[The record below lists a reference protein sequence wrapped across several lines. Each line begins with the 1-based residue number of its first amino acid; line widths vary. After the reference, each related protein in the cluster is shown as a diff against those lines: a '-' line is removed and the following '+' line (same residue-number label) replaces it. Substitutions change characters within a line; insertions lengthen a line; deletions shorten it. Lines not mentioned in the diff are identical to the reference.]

1 MLSLSLSTAVPSVM
15 PSAMM
20 TSPSVSVALPSNGPT
35 TETGSIVGV
44 AAGVAGGATGALALV
59 GIIVLFV
66 VCYCCCIR
74 GNGREDWYP
83 GRGKLKRQEQVEE
96 GIEMV
101 PSDPHASPN
110 KQFHA
115 EGTPLLKR
123 QNANQ
128 ANGAHNLDVDD
139 IYNGGSMMSGRSGM
153 SGLSEDYST
162 SCPPSPNVSSCHDE
176 DDVERAHYIKG
187 EESGYYNNQGRD
199 APSISITNELLQF
212 NLEQT
217 GGGDGYVHEQPY
229 QQVREVGNLVH
240 APSSSHTGLSQTSY
254 TGIPNLLSQSDNPY
268 SGSYQPD
275 PTSSLWVPIY
285 SGSNRSIHSEP
296 VTVGQGAPGSRSQT
310 LGPQSEYRGH
320 SSSPRGSH
328 DDRHHR
334 KHSPSSRHSDQS
346 DRQSEHHSGYHSDY
360 IDDPHHHNHNYHHHL
375 HHGHHDE
382 QNRHHRSKSRSRSRS
397 PKYPNHL
404 EQTTPSSLRSEKAHQ
419 YLSHRT
425 LPNEGR
431 TAFQTG
437 APPMRQSRSDDLG
450 PRRYYLQDRAPRAPR
465 SESKSN
471 LSDTESWVAST
482 QRLHHTSEAH
492 PPPPPQ
498 SHPSHSSHSS
508 HSTSG
513 SDPIKESLPGPPLPP
528 DEGPPQIMDRILLE
542 AVGCL
547 MHQENCR
554 IARCPCRDVKKR
566 FQHIIPQSRLHIQ
579 QEAARVTEE
588 VQSGR
593 FDPTDRR
600 QQMRLSLS
608 SQNFSPDIHAHYHM
622 TSRSHI
628 RQSTGMN
635 RLKFIQRR
643 RSKSMDLTPVM
654 EQPEGSCA
662 TTPGVIVS
670 DNARGFLCGPT
681 FSPAV
686 TPSGE
691 TLRVLSPT
699 TPSSGQ
705 LVPPVL
711 LREISLSADNLPSLC
726 LNDCPMAATPLMH
739 LGNRPLGSALHT
751 SPLSTNQQRWAPAN
765 QQRWASTN
773 QQRTGE
779 QKDSPSSDE
788 GNASDQYTSQ
798 DSSSSIHTTST
809 HSSSGNSGKTD
820 GTSVF
825 DNSALPNRSF
835 GEQVSTTASN
845 PETSLRRNDFRVMGK
860 QEEIGVSQQGSRP
873 AQYRHL
879 ESGYSTNSDVTDP
892 ETSLSRSQ
900 RPGDLPISPLKTN
913 PVTPKKAPPPST
925 AVTALSREPSS
936 REPSVHLIPNGR
948 QRRGSTSS
956 HSSHHSHV
964 SQHSD
969 GSTVT
974 ETLC

>member
-1 MLSLSLSTAVPSVM
+1 M
-15 PSAMM
+15 PTVNLPPM
-20 TSPSVSVALPSNGPT
+20 TSSGPVLPSNGPT
-35 TETGSIVGV
+35 VTGSIVGV
-44 AAGVAGGATGALALV
+44 AAGVAGGALVALALV
-59 GIIVLFV
+59 AAVVLLV
-66 VCYCCCIR
+66 LCYCCCIR
-74 GNGREDWYP
+74 GNRRNNWYP
-83 GRGKLKRQEQVEE
+83 NRGKLRRQKKMEE

-101 PSDPHASPN
+101 PPDPHVSPN
-110 KQFHA
+110 KQFHG
-115 EGTPLLKR
+115 EGTPLFKR

-128 ANGAHNLDVDD
+128 PNRPHNLDVED
-139 IYNGGSMMSGRSGM
+139 IYNGGSMMSGHSGM
-153 SGLSEDYST
+153 SGLSEDNST
-162 SCPPSPNVSSCHDE
+162 SCPPSPNVSSCLEE
-176 DDVERAHYIKG
+176 DDDDRAHYNQG
-187 EESGYYNNQGRD
+187 EESGYQGRG
-199 APSISITNELLQF
+199 APSISITNEALQF
-212 NLEQT
+212 NLEPT
-217 GGGDGYVHEQPY
+217 GERDGYVHEQPY
-229 QQVREVGNLVH
+229 QQIGNLSH
-240 APSSSHTGLSQTSY
+240 APSSSHAGLSQTSY
-254 TGIPNLLSQSDNPY
+254 TGIPNLLSQSDHPY
-268 SGSYQPD
+268 NGSYQPD
-275 PTSSLWVPIY
+275 PTLSLWVPNY
-285 SGSNRSIHSEP
+285 SGSNHSMHSEP
-296 VTVGQGAPGSRSQT
+296 ITIGHGAPGSHSQT

-320 SSSPRGSH
+320 SSSPRVSR
-328 DDRHHR
+328 DDRRHQ

-360 IDDPHHHNHNYHHHL
+360 IDDPHHHHHNYHHR
-375 HHGHHDE
+375 HHDE
-382 QNRHHRSKSRSRSRS
+382 QNHRHRSNSRSRSRS

-404 EQTTPSSLRSEKAHQ
+404 GQTTPPSLRSEKAHQ

-425 LPNEGR
+425 LPNKGR

-437 APPMRQSRSDDLG
+437 AAPMRQSRSDDLG
-450 PRRYYLQDRAPRAPR
+450 PQRYYLQERAPR

-482 QRLHHTSEAH
+482 QRLHHTTEAH

-513 SDPIKESLPGPPLPP
+513 SDPIKESPPGPPG
-528 DEGPPQIMDRILLE
+528 EGPPQIMDRILLE

-579 QEAARVTEE
+579 QEALRLTED

-593 FDPTDRR
+593 FDPSDRR

-608 SQNFSPDIHAHYHM
+608 SQNFSPEIHAHYHM

-628 RQSTGMN
+628 RQSVGAGMN
-635 RLKFIQRR
+635 RLKFMQRR

-654 EQPEGSCA
+654 EQPGESCA
-662 TTPGVIVS
+662 TTPGVIVP
-670 DNARGFLCGPT
+670 DMARALLCGPT
-681 FSPAV
+681 FSPAI

-705 LVPPVL
+705 VVPPVL
-711 LREISLSADNLPSLC
+711 LREISLSADNLPALC

-739 LGNRPLGSALHT
+739 LGNRPLGSALRT
-751 SPLSTNQQRWAPAN
+751 SPLSTNQQRWA
-765 QQRWASTN
+765 QTN

-788 GNASDQYTSQ
+788 DQSTSQ

-809 HSSSGNSGKTD
+809 QSSSGHSGKTD

-835 GEQVSTTASN
+835 GEQVSTSMSGSN
-845 PETSLRRNDFRVMGK
+845 PETSLRRKDFRVKGK
-860 QEEIGVSQQGSRP
+860 QEEIEVSQQGSRP
-873 AQYRHL
+873 AQYQHL
-879 ESGYSTNSDVTDP
+879 ESGSSGYSTTSDATDP

-900 RPGDLPISPLKTN
+900 RPGDLPISPL
-913 PVTPKKAPPPST
+913 TPKKAPPPST
-925 AVTALSREPSS
+925 VAAASS